1 MGKGGGSSVDTRV
14 AKTAPATSFE
24 DETVKLAGDNTR
36 RRIRAANSR
45 DAANSA
51 TGGAT
56 SGIICSTPIPTE
68 YVFTS
73 VRGK

>member
-24 DETVKLAGDNTR
+24 DETVKLAGGNTR

-51 TGGAT
+51 WVSFLAGRDNGGGS
-56 SGIICSTPIPTE
+56 SGG
-68 YVFTS
+68 
-73 VRGK
+73 GKTLG